1 MKKTSVLLG
10 IGVLSLMLVSFVGK
24 GECEKSKEHKMA
36 QHSLTELQKNFTT
49 EILST
54 QNTEPIS
61 IDEISFIEL
70 EEEIELGFDTE
81 AYLPEGFNA
90 YKGMKFTVSDFEVIE
105 VEEDIDLGFNTANY
119 LPKGFN
125 PYEGMEFEI
134 EEILADIVL
143 IEEEIDLGFDTAEY
157 LPVGFDAYAR

>member
-24 GECEKSKEHKMA
+24 SECEKLKEYKLA
-36 QHSLTELQKNFTT
+36 KRSLIELQKNFTT
-49 EILST
+49 EILDT
-54 QNTEPIS
+54 QQTEPLH
-61 IDEISFIEL
+61 IDEITFIEI
-70 EEEIELGFDTE
+70 EEEIDLGFDTA

-90 YKGMKFTVSDFEVIE
+90 YKGMEFAINELEVIE
-105 VEEDIDLGFNTANY
+105 VEEVDLGFDTSKY

-125 PYEGMEFEI
+125 LYAGMEFEL
-134 EEILADIVL
+134 EEIFADIVL